1 MKMYGTITFTGA
13 FIEILGVD
21 LEKNSFLP
29 RLIWKVTPAEWARMQ
44 GNPYNVISKIGE
56 EWNVREAWGPS

>member
-1 MKMYGTITFTGA
+1 MKMYVDGTITFTGA

-29 RLIWKVTPAEWARMQ
+29 RLIWKVTPARMQ

-56 EWNVREAWGPS
+56 EWNVREA

>member
-1 MKMYGTITFTGA
+1 MYGTITFTGA

-29 RLIWKVTPAEWARMQ
+29 RLIWKVTPAE
-44 GNPYNVISKIGE
+44 
-56 EWNVREAWGPS
+56 